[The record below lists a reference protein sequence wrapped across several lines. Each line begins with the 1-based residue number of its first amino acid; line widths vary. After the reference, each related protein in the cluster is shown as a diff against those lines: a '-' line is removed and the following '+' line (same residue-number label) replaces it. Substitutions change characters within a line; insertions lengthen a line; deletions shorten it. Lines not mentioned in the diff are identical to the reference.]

1 MKRDL
6 TELNKLEQYLKEHSI
21 PYDRI
26 DEDEGSEYAPEL
38 DRHQIC
44 VPSSELGW
52 AWDVICHYGSYGCEE
67 GLLEGMG
74 TIFGGGEP
82 EGYLT
87 ADDVIERIDKYYG
100 IKEG

>member
-1 MKRDL
+1 MKRSL

-21 PYDRI
+21 PYERI
-26 DEDEGSEYAPEL
+26 DEDEGSKYVPEL

-44 VPSSELGW
+44 VPSSEPGW
-52 AWDVICHYGSYGCEE
+52 AWDVICHYGSYGCKE

-82 EGYLT
+82 EGHLT
-87 ADDVIERIDKYYG
+87 ADDVIERIDKNYG
-100 IKEG
+100 IKED